1 MRCMKILF
9 AAAEIAPL
17 TKVGG
22 LADVVGSLPAELI
35 RRGHDVRVIVPKYG
49 FVDYAQYESG
59 AVISNMVVFSL
70 GQYRRVRVE
79 RIEIERVVVYLVSA
93 DVFVASK
100 SVYGENEIE
109 KFWVFCDCVCE
120 ALPHLGWQ
128 PAILHCHDWHTALIP
143 LLIRKNQAAYRT
155 VFTIHNIKYQG
166 GFDEYMLNRSS
177 LGQYW
182 RAGIAG
188 GPALPWN
195 FMAQGILWSNIINSV
210 SENFTREILTAEY
223 GCGMQAILQFRED
236 SLYGIRNGLGV
247 EEYAPS
253 TDKLIAANYT
263 QADIKGKSVNKREIL
278 KMAGWKAADAPII
291 AMVARLD
298 EQKGM
303 DIIIGAIPE
312 ILSSAKVRFV
322 FLGRGKDYYEEALQ
336 SLEARYP
343 ENIRAFITYDNARAH
358 LIYAGADMFLMPS
371 LWEPC
376 GLGQMIAMRYGA
388 VPVVRRTGGLAD
400 TVQNLDG
407 DLAHGTGFVFKDYSA
422 KALVF
427 AVRKAVAAYGNKP
440 AWDEVMKRVMAEDFS
455 WDAPAE
461 KYERLYKKALEPD
474 ENGAL

>member
-1 MRCMKILF
+1 MKILF

-22 LADVVGSLPAELI
+22 LADVVGSLPSELI

-49 FVDYAQYESG
+49 FVDYTQYESRT
-59 AVISNMVVFSL
+59 VISSMVVFSL
-70 GQYRRVRVE
+70 GQYRRVMVE
-79 RIEIERVVVYLVSA
+79 QIEIEKVHVYLVSA
-93 DVFVASK
+93 DVFTSSN

-128 PAILHCHDWHTALIP
+128 PAVLHCHDWHTALIP

-166 GFDEYMLNRSS
+166 GFDEYVLNRSS
-177 LGQYW
+177 LAQYW
-182 RAGIAG
+182 RAAIAG

-223 GCGMQAILQFRED
+223 GCGMQAMLEFRKD
-236 SLYGIRNGLGV
+236 SLYGIRNGLAVG
-247 EEYAPS
+247 EYAPS
-253 TDKLIAANYT
+253 ADKLIAANYSP
-263 QADIKGKSVNKREIL
+263 ADIKGKSLNKREML
-278 KMAGWKAADAPII
+278 KMAGWKAADVPII

-336 SLEARYP
+336 QLEAKYP
-343 ENIRAFITYDNARAH
+343 ENVRAFITYDNVKAH
-358 LIYAGADMFLMPS
+358 LLYAGADMFLMPS

-388 VPVVRRTGGLAD
+388 IPVVRKTGGLAD
-400 TVQNLDG
+400 TVQNLDS
-407 DLAHGTGFVFKDYSA
+407 DLSHGTGFVFKDYSA

-427 AVRKAVAAYGNKP
+427 AVRKAVAAYSNKP
-440 AWDEVMKRVMAEDFS
+440 AWDEVIKRVMAEDFS
-455 WDAPAE
+455 WDRPAE
-461 KYERLYKKALEPD
+461 KYENLYKKALEPD
-474 ENGAL
+474 ENGPL

>member
-1 MRCMKILF
+1 MKILF

-22 LADVVGSLPAELI
+22 LADVVGSLPTELI
-35 RRGHDVRVIVPKYG
+35 RRGNDVRVIVPKYG
-49 FVDYAQYESG
+49 FVDYAQYESKT
-59 AVISNMVVFSL
+59 VLNSLVVFSL
-70 GQYRRVRVE
+70 GQYRKIRVE
-79 RIEIERVVVYLVSA
+79 QIEIEKVVVYLVSA
-93 DVFVASK
+93 EVFTVSN

-120 ALPHLGWQ
+120 ALPFLGWQ
-128 PAILHCHDWHTALIP
+128 PAIVHCHDWHTGLIP
-143 LLIRKNQAAYRT
+143 LLIRQSSADYRT

-166 GFDEYMLNRSS
+166 GFNEQILNQSS

-195 FMAQGILWSNIINSV
+195 FMAQGILWSNMVNSV

-223 GCGMQAILQFRED
+223 GCGMQAILEFRKD

-247 EEYAPS
+247 EEYAPAK
-253 TDKLIAANYT
+253 DKLIAANYSS
-263 QADIKGKSVNKREIL
+263 ADIKGKSVNKREIL
-278 KMAGWKAADAPII
+278 KMAGWKSADVPII
-291 AMVARLD
+291 GMIARLD

-312 ILSSAKVRFV
+312 ILGSAKVRFV

-336 SLEARYP
+336 QLEAKYP
-343 ENIRAFITYDNARAH
+343 ENVSAFITYDNIKAH
-358 LIYAGADMFLMPS
+358 LLYAGADMFLMPS

-388 VPVVRRTGGLAD
+388 IPVVRKTGGLAD
-400 TVQNLDG
+400 TVQNLDN
-407 DLAHGTGFVFKDYSA
+407 DLSHGSGFVFKDYSA

-440 AWDEVMKRVMAEDFS
+440 AWEEVIRRVMAEDFS
-455 WDAPAE
+455 WADPAE
-461 KYERLYKKALEPD
+461 KYESLYKKALELD
-474 ENGAL
+474 TDGAL